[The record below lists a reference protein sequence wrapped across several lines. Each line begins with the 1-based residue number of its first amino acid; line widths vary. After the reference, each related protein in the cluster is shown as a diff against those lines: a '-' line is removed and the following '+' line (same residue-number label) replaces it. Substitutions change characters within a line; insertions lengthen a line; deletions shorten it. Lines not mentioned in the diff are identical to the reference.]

1 MIHVALVGPQFSG
14 KSCLLDVLCGGNGE
28 LATASYITN
37 CSMNIVDFENLTF
50 WDMPGSPRFRLNTC
64 YKRCQIIL
72 CCTEISKSG
81 FKDFLEFYQS
91 DHQYR
96 HDKHIWI
103 LVGTKSD
110 MSTDSTLSQT
120 YQNWALSNGMKYYE
134 TSSGLLSIGVD
145 ILLEDLKELGKE
157 LENPESIKLFEE
169 YTTPILNYCSINYSL
184 GYLR

>member
-1 MIHVALVGPQFSG
+1 MVHVAIVGPSYSG
-14 KSCLLDVLCGGNGE
+14 KTALLSEMCGN
-28 LATASYITN
+28 TFTSSYISN
-37 CSMNIVDFENLTF
+37 FSIEIKELGDLIF
-50 WDMPGSPRFRLNTC
+50 WDMPGNERFRLNSC

-81 FKDFLEFYQS
+81 WKNFLDFYNKDKDF
-91 DHQYR
+91 R
-96 HDKHIWI
+96 HDEQIWI

-110 MSTDSTLSQT
+110 ISDDSTLSQN
-120 YQNWALSNGMKYYE
+120 YQNWALSNVMKYYE
-134 TSSGLLSIGVD
+134 TSSAPLSIGID
-145 ILLEDLKELGKE
+145 ILLEDIKELSKA